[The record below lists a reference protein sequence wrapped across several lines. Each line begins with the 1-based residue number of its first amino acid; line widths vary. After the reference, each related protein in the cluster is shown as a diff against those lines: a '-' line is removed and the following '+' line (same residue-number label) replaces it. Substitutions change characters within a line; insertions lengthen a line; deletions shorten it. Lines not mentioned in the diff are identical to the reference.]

1 MSFGETLYY
10 LMYELLSPFGM
21 ESSDAGRNKWA
32 LFPIGDLTEEDKN
45 TIQMAFEGVL
55 QEIVAYLSE
64 NGLTIA
70 DLMENGEWK
79 TGNEDFIGLLSQ
91 LAGTMNATY
100 NSADG
105 MILFAD
111 STSSNDLFPFVAVKA
126 AAVATDTKYLIN
138 GSTLSAIGDAIREK
152 SGGTA
157 LYNPAEMA
165 DAIRSILDT
174 SDATATASDIIEG
187 KTAYANG
194 EKVTGTIPTVTQAT
208 PSISVSTTGMITVST
223 TQSAGYVSAGTKSS
237 TKQLET
243 EVAHTITPG
252 TSDKTIAA
260 GKYLTGTQTI
270 KGDANLVAGNIKS
283 GVSIFGVA
291 GTYDGGGGS
300 GGSTI
305 DEIMQA
311 NGYTT
316 ESQNFGEVEI
326 EGFKSRLVDVILQ
339 IEGES
344 GYSTNQEIVPYF
356 NDAES
361 KIAFV
366 IQ

>member
-1 MSFGETLYY
+1 MELRDLA
-10 LMYELLSPFGM
+10 LMKAM
-21 ESSDAGRNKWA
+21 AKAG
-32 LFPIGDLTEEDKN
+32 
-45 TIQMAFEGVL
+45 
-55 QEIVAYLSE
+55 S
-64 NGLTIA
+64 
-70 DLMENGEWK
+70 
-79 TGNEDFIGLLSQ
+79 
-91 LAGTMNATY
+91 
-100 NSADG
+100 
-105 MILFAD
+105 
-111 STSSNDLFPFVAVKA
+111 
-126 AAVATDTKYLIN
+126 
-138 GSTLSAIGDAIREK
+138 
-152 SGGTA
+152 SGGV
-157 LYNPAEMA
+157 
-165 DAIRSILDT
+165 DT

-208 PSISVSTTGMITVST
+208 PSISVSTAGKITASS

-237 TKQLET
+237 TKQLAT
-243 EVAHTITPG
+243 QVAQTITPG
-252 TSDKTIAA
+252 TSDKTIAS
-260 GKYLTGTQTI
+260 GRYLTGTQTI
-270 KGDANLVAGNIKS
+270 KGDANLIAENIKS

-300 GGSTI
+300 GGYATI

-316 ESQNFGEVEI
+316 ESENILGDQIVAFKQML
-326 EGFKSRLVDVILQ
+326 EGVVSQ

-344 GYSTNQEIVPYF
+344 GYSTNHEIVPYF